1 MQIFLMLMNGR
12 INVLKNLTKAIYRFS
27 AIFIKIPIQFIKK
40 IERAILNFIWN
51 TKKPRISKT
60 ILYNKRTSE
69 GITIPDL
76 IRRNRAVMIHLQGI
90 GAERMGGRLV
100 K

>member
-1 MQIFLMLMNGR
+1 MLMNGR

-27 AIFIKIPIQFIKK
+27 TIFIIIPIQFIKK

-51 TKKPRISKT
+51 TKKPRITKT
-60 ILYNKRTSE
+60 TLYRKRMSR

-76 IRRNRAVMIHLQGI
+76 ILRNSEIVINLYGV
-90 GAERMGGRLV
+90 GAETER
-100 K
+100 